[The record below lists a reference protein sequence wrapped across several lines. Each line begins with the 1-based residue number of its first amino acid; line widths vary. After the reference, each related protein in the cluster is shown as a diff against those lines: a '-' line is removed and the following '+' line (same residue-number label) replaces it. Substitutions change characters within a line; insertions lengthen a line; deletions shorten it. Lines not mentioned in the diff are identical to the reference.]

1 MSNNSSEFSLLN
13 ATKMASFVGVPLT
26 LFTTLGIYLATDD
39 MKIQTDFAWKFGLW
53 YALFCFAGSWLIYFR
68 YRKSELFMPRMINGL
83 IGASGG
89 FALLGF
95 MPYFFYFGFAP
106 MPMWAHI
113 LGVGGGLGL
122 SIYWGYLVWGDVMT
136 ALHKGDLLSRIYVE
150 KEDAIYYMYHSIKNK
165 KPLSDRTPFKSFHIY
180 AAMLVA
186 PFAVVLNRVLTPY
199 AGSGHGVFMVL
210 SFFGL
215 PMILTM
221 VGFAVQFYILGIYYP
236 IKLKRQTGKS
246 VVVPDEDF

>member
-1 MSNNSSEFSLLN
+1 MSNNSSEFSLFN
-13 ATKMASFVGVPLT
+13 ATKMASFVGVPLI
-26 LFTTLGIYLATDD
+26 LLTTAIVFAATDD

-53 YALFCFAGSWLIYFR
+53 YALFCFVGSWLIYFR
-68 YRKSELFMPRMINGL
+68 YRKTSLFMPRMINGL
-83 IGASGG
+83 IGTSGG

-106 MPMWAHI
+106 MSMWAHI

-150 KEDAIYYMYHSIKNK
+150 KEDAIYYMYSSIKK
-165 KPLSDRTPFKSFHIY
+165 RKPLSDRTPFKSFHFY
-180 AAMLVA
+180 AAMLIA
-186 PFAVVLNRVLTPY
+186 PLVVVLNRVLTPY
-199 AGSGHGVFMVL
+199 TGSGHGVFMVL

-215 PMILTM
+215 PLILTM

>member
-1 MSNNSSEFSLLN
+1 MSGKNASDIGLLSM
-13 ATKMASFVGVPLT
+13 TKAASFMGVPLT
-26 LFTTLGIYLATDD
+26 LFATLGIYLATDD

-53 YALFCFAGSWLIYFR
+53 YALFCFVGSWLIYFR
-68 YRKSELFMPRMINGL
+68 YRKSKLFIPKVINSF
-83 IGASGG
+83 IAASGVFSLFG
-89 FALLGF
+89 FSMF
-95 MPYFFYFGFAP
+95 FFYFGFAP

-150 KEDAIYYMYHSIKNK
+150 KEDAIYYMYRSIKNK

-221 VGFAVQFYILGIYYP
+221 VGFAVQFYILGI
-236 IKLKRQTGKS
+236 ITRLN
-246 VVVPDEDF
+246 